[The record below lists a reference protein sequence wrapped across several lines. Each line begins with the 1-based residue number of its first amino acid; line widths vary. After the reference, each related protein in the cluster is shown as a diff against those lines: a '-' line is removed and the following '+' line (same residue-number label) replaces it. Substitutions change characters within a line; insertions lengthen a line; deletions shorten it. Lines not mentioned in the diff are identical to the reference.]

1 MNKEEIKK
9 EIDKLWE
16 RVDYVVGDWVETC
29 NLLPAIV
36 QNIVIRYDEKNDYIE
51 EYVEVFYPH
60 MANNGKYNGG
70 SICSIDHCGVHKIT
84 PQYACMLMSLGHDKL
99 SELWDEATK
108 AWNNDSQKSWEMF
121 VIEEYEKEFINKV
134 FMQQ

>member
-1 MNKEEIKK
+1 MNKK
-9 EIDKLWE
+9 EIDKEICILWE

-29 NLLPAIV
+29 NLLPGIV

-70 SICSIDHCGVHKIT
+70 SICSVDHCGVHKIT
-84 PQYACMLMSLGHDKL
+84 PQYACMLMALGHDRL
-99 SELWDEATK
+99 SELYNVATEAWK
-108 AWNNDSQKSWEMF
+108 NDSQKLWSEF
-121 VIEEYEKEFINKV
+121 VTEEYEKV
-134 FMQQ
+134 FEKK

>member
-9 EIDKLWE
+9 EIDKLRK

-29 NLLPAIV
+29 SLLPGIV

-60 MANNGKYNGG
+60 MAFDAKYDGKYNGG
-70 SICSIDHCGVHKIT
+70 SLCSVEHCGVHKISS
-84 PQYACMLMSLGHDKL
+84 QYASMLMALGHDRL
-99 SELWDEATK
+99 SKLWDKATE
-108 AWNNDSQKSWEMF
+108 AWNSDSQKSWETF
-121 VIEEYEKEFINKV
+121 VIEEYERV
-134 FMQQ
+134 FKQQ